1 MPIMLVP
8 AMRLRAKPVDPVGV
22 SPASLL
28 SLLSPALYNQNEQ
41 IGRIRLIHGLLSSE
55 FFSAFTTGALPG
67 CNLKTGANLSRPI
80 GANRRWCGSGFPFGS
95 FRPLSPCP
103 GQRNRRHHLPL
114 WPWRVEQVHRL
125 LRLRRVRRRR
135 QRCRDQQ
142 ARSHR
147 CQRVPAHQ

>member
-1 MPIMLVP
+1 MPIN
-8 AMRLRAKPVDPVGV
+8 
-22 SPASLL
+22 ASA
-28 SLLSPALYNQNEQ
+28 SDAAAGEA
-41 IGRIRLIHGLLSSE
+41 GRPCWRLSSISLI
-55 FFSAFTTGALPG
+55 FAFTCVVQPKRANWTYPAHTWSPFIRILQRLHYRGAAGLQFE
-67 CNLKTGANLSRPI
+67 NQSKLSRPI